1 MKVTK
6 LAKYT
11 DWRFKII
18 YGKVANNE
26 SSANNARTSH
36 NQTIAQY
43 FDNKINNLKKRKN
56 KCFYNFGLTINIKA
70 KCSVEKTF
78 FEFKLNLRVYG

>member
-1 MKVTK
+1 VLNRKFT
-6 LAKYT
+6 
-11 DWRFKII
+11 
-18 YGKVANNE
+18 
-26 SSANNARTSH
+26 ANNARTSH

-70 KCSVEKTF
+70 QNASVENIF
-78 FEFKLNLRVYG
+78 